1 MYQCKYRCSFELCL
15 PLHRVIAIRI
25 FSSFILLINLKF
37 SYYIFELSIAFIRFK
52 WTTNLNA
59 QIFSRNSRKLMR
71 DSFQEAEYPR
81 KWVTFNPCGWYEWNK
96 PGWCGGKMWIDNDPD
111 ESSVCLLTKSSS
123 NSKIKTKQNTLIR
136 CLIEWLYSPA
146 CPNVMWFVYSDCS
159 QLFSDWASKLWTN
172 WNHIYMVRSIC
183 HISTFISD
191 SHFHFPL
198 HFINIDNNCMPKS
211 LGKWL
216 GKFRKISCF
225 VISSLDL

>member
-123 NSKIKTKQNTLIR
+123 NSKIKTNKKYFN
-136 CLIEWLYSPA
+136 S
-146 CPNVMWFVYSDCS
+146 
-159 QLFSDWASKLWTN
+159 LFDWMIVFS
-172 WNHIYMVRSIC
+172 
-183 HISTFISD
+183 
-191 SHFHFPL
+191 
-198 HFINIDNNCMPKS
+198 CMPKCYVIC
-211 LGKWL
+211 L
-216 GKFRKISCF
+216 FRLFAAIFRLSK
-225 VISSLDL
+225 